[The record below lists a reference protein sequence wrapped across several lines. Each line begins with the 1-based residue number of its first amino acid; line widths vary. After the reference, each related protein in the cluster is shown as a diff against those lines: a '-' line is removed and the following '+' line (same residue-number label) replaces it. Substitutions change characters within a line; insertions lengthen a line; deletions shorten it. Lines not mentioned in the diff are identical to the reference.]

1 MTTYIVVA
9 VALALIIL
17 ALRRYFGKKYAA
29 SCGSRC
35 SSCPY
40 AKSCRQEKQIK
51 D

>member
-1 MTTYIVVA
+1 MTTYIIAAIAIVLLV
-9 VALALIIL
+9 L

-29 SCGSRC
+29 KSGNRCG
-35 SSCPY
+35 SCPY